1 MAIQSWQNII
11 ETIRNGEPV
20 TAEVANRAI
29 SQLTSRTEHLKSVQD
44 AQDFGQAL
52 LIVDA
57 PLRSDVLT
65 GHAVYFDATSNKFAP
80 AYAEVEFKNGYFN
93 PGGPSSVVGIVLY
106 KDTTDSG
113 VIVVEGW
120 VTPQNYVGNDCT
132 GANILDNLLLNSSDR
147 GVLYLSTGA
156 STAGS
161 LVARPGVLTVPVCNV
176 ISDSHLLVRPP
187 ITSSLDS
194 QALKFQ
200 LAAKPSAPDIVLQT
214 LAGND
219 LASPAPTSYPTAGT
233 EVEVYFTDS
242 AGSFVNSLFTGTLLK
257 TDTPAGGPANSRVW
271 FKDVKTSKYMIQ
283 RLADTGS
290 YLSVFSRATFP
301 VDTYQLRLRPVAS
314 PNTFWSIS
322 TAVGGQTPS
331 PGLSSYVPTVTTSG
345 QQLWSLV
352 STFIDPSLPGW
363 LPATPQYFPDSVIP
377 SGALYGYNFYK
388 DPAIAQLFPE
398 GLIGS
403 YIVFKNGA
411 ALPRT
416 TALID
421 SNGIWWF
428 DGLSQPPWGVVNSA
442 PLLPVNNSDLSAW
455 TYGEIAQ
462 YVPPTEI
469 ILAYAKLI
477 SGGPKVVTSLEP
489 KAGSAISIQGPDGQS
504 ATSGAL
510 IIDAGFTTSSAGESA
525 AGYTVVKEIAGFKYT
540 RGPVVERVLAGDFI
554 SITSS
559 NSAGQGEVTVSV
571 DGLYSGF
578 ELQPDV
584 LAIDDV
590 IVEKNTAKDIFYY
603 TFPYQKNASLLG
615 KVMLPNYTPSVPYK
629 LELIVTL
636 VALHASGS
644 QNLPNMYLQFTK
656 TPPLATVNDRA
667 SIANLTP
674 ISRTIDSYGGTIAAQ
689 HYMQLRIPMSSTT
702 ETTTF
707 DPNTLVYFKLSRLA
721 SETSYPSGVGLMSI
735 NARAYT

>member
-65 GHAVYFDATSNKFAP
+65 GHAVYFDSTSNKFAP

-132 GANILDNLLLNSSDR
+132 GANILDNLLIDKNDR

-161 LVARPGVLTVPVCNV
+161 LASRPGVLTVPVCNV

-200 LAAKPSAPDIVLQT
+200 LVAKPSAPDIVLQT

-219 LASPAPTSYPTAGT
+219 LSTPQPTSYPSDNT
-233 EVEVYFTDS
+233 EVEVYFADS
-242 AGSFVNSLFTGTLLK
+242 GGTFVNSLFTGKILK
-257 TDTPAGGPANSRVW
+257 TDAPAGGPAGSRVW

-283 RLADTGS
+283 RLSDTGS
-290 YLSVFSRATFP
+290 YASVFSRATFP
-301 VDTYQLRLRPVAS
+301 VNTYQIRLRLVQT
-314 PNTFWSIS
+314 PNIFWVVNSF
-322 TAVGGQTPS
+322 AVGQVPS
-331 PGLSSYVPTVTTSG
+331 PTVSSYVPTVTTLG
-345 QQLWSLV
+345 QQRWSLV
-352 STFIDPSLPGW
+352 PTFIDASLPGW
-363 LPATPQYFPDSVIP
+363 LPATEQYFPDAFIP
-377 SGALYGYNFYK
+377 NGAVYGYNFYK

-403 YIVFKNGA
+403 YVVFKNGA
-411 ALPRT
+411 ALPRS

-442 PLLPVNNSDLSAW
+442 ALLPINNSDLSAW
-455 TYGEIAQ
+455 TYGEISQ
-462 YVPPTEI
+462 YVPPTEL
-469 ILAYAKLI
+469 ILAYSKLI
-477 SGGPKVVTSLEP
+477 SGGTKVVTSLEP
-489 KAGSAISIQGPDGQS
+489 KPGSAISIQGPDGQA

-525 AGYTVVKEIAGFKYT
+525 AGYNVVKEISGFKYT

-554 SITSS
+554 SVTST

-578 ELQPDV
+578 EIQPDV

-590 IVEKNTAKDIFYY
+590 IVEKNASKDIFYY

-615 KVMLPNYTPSVPYK
+615 KVMLPNYAPSTPYK

-636 VALHASGS
+636 AALHTSGA
-644 QNLPNMYLQFTK
+644 QNFPNLYLQFTK
-656 TPPLATVNDRA
+656 TPLLTSINERA
-667 SIANLTP
+667 PIANLMP
-674 ISRTIDSYGGTIAAQ
+674 ISRTIDAYGGTIVAQ
-689 HYMQLRIPMSSTT
+689 SYMQLRIPVSSTT

-707 DPNTLVYFKLSRLA
+707 DPNTIVYFKLSRLA
-721 SETSYPSGVGLMSI
+721 SETTYPAGVGLM
-735 NARAYT
+735 ALKVRAYT